1 MNWHYV
7 SAGQSVGPISDA
19 DLEQLAQSGTIQPD
33 TLVWNESMTAWQ
45 PYGSVK
51 PGGSVSAPSNATPTA
66 SDAVTC
72 AECGKSF
79 SRNEAINVGGAW
91 VCAACKPVFVQRM
104 KEGAAPAL
112 GAAGYGNL
120 PADPEEM
127 LKLIRERGYNLDVGS
142 CFNRSW
148 ELLKSNFWLVVGA
161 TFLSSVIQQ
170 GPQLIPIL
178 GVFVALA
185 LYGIMAGGLY
195 QFFIKL
201 IRGQSGGFG
210 DIFSG
215 FGPRWLQLMFV
226 PIIQGLLI
234 LILVAAFAAVVGIW
248 FYLSKSGKT
257 LNPVVFLIIP
267 VVMVPVV
274 YLGLSWLFSLP
285 LVIDRGMNAWPAM
298 ELSRKVI
305 TMHWWSFFVL
315 MLAGMAI
322 ILVGFLACGIGI
334 LVAIPVFTGMLTY
347 AYDDIFGS
355 GRALGT

>member
-7 SAGQSVGPISDA
+7 SAGQSVGPISDT
-19 DLEQLAQSGTIQPD
+19 DLEQLFQAGTIQPE
-33 TLVWNESMTAWQ
+33 TLVWNETMTAWQ
-45 PYGSVK
+45 PYSSAR
-51 PGGSVSAPSNATPTA
+51 PAATASAPIGAPTA
-66 SDAVTC
+66 SDEVTC
-72 AECGKSF
+72 AECRKSF
-79 SRNEAINVGGAW
+79 NRNDAINVGGVW

-127 LKLIRERGYNLDVGS
+127 LKLIRERGYTLDVGS

-170 GPQLIPIL
+170 APSLIPLL
-178 GVFVALA
+178 GIFVSLA
-185 LYGIMAGGLY
+185 LYGILAGGLY

-201 IRGQSGGFG
+201 IRGQSDGFG

-215 FGPRWLQLMFV
+215 FGPRWVQLMLV
-226 PIIQGLLI
+226 PIVQGLL
-234 LILVAAFAAVVGIW
+234 LAVFVGVVALVVGGGV
-248 FYLSKSGKT
+248 YLARSGKT
-257 LNPVVFLIIP
+257 LNPLVFLIVP
-267 VVMVPVV
+267 VVMVPVA
-274 YLGLSWLFSLP
+274 YLGLSWMFSLP

-298 ELSRKVI
+298 ELSRRVI
-305 TMHWWSFFVL
+305 TMHWWSFFAM
-315 MLAGMAI
+315 MLAGVAI
-322 ILVGFLACGIGI
+322 MFAGVLACGIGI
-334 LVAIPVFTGMLTY
+334 FVALPVFTGMLTY

-355 GRALGT
+355 GRALGA